1 MGIYEK
7 KLERI
12 NSVTVPRGMELLFN
26 YYKRLIEVLKLKP
39 QLTKDMIS
47 AYKAGNKEMLCECAD
62 GFSSLKNKVENLYTS
77 YIRLWESTNKPFGME
92 VIDLRYGGI
101 ITRLNTAS
109 RRLHEYCDGKIDS
122 LEELEQERL
131 YYSSKGAET
140 NADKPFP
147 NVHYHSKLISP
158 AMP

>member
-1 MGIYEK
+1 MLGIYEK

-39 QLTKDMIS
+39 QLTKDMLS

-140 NADKPFP
+140 NADKPFAFI
-147 NVHYHSKLISP
+147 HHHSKIISP
-158 AMP
+158 AI